1 MSKARILIVE
11 DNDDNM
17 VLVRD
22 VLTSRG
28 YTVIEAGDGQQGLDL
43 AQSERPDLIIM
54 DLSLPLVDG
63 WTVVRQ
69 LKADPELRRI
79 PVVALTAHA
88 MVGDREKA
96 LDAGCDDYLAKP
108 IRLALLIGKVKEFVG

>member
-28 YTVIEAGDGQQGLDL
+28 YTVIEAVDGQQGLDL

>member
-1 MSKARILIVE
+1 MNKARILIVE

-28 YTVIEAGDGQQGLDL
+28 YTVIEAVDGQQGLDL